1 MTNDSLTVHDVAI
14 LGTGFGGLGMGCR
27 LREQGDTDFVI
38 LEKASSVGGTWR
50 DNTYPGAACDVR
62 SHLYWLSFT
71 EHPEW
76 SKSYSDQPE
85 ILANIERFAE
95 QSGLAAHIRF
105 DTEVI
110 DAIWDDTL
118 LLWHINTSGGAI
130 RARHFISAWGQLNRP
145 SFGGIEGRDCFA
157 GPLFHSARW
166 RHDVALEGRRVACI
180 GVGPSA
186 AQFIPEVARQAG
198 HLTVFQRS
206 PNYVVPRLDRHYT
219 ADEQRV
225 FRAMPF
231 QRDASRQAIYAEH
244 ESWHGAMRLDSAMAE
259 GFTAMARAQLE
270 SQVAD
275 PVLRE
280 KLWPDYPVGC
290 KRIVVADDYYPALV
304 RPNVAL
310 ETTGISHVEASGVRT
325 RDGALHEFDVII
337 FGTGFE
343 TETQIGVTDVKG
355 RGGRSLRETWQPVPE
370 AYLGI
375 NVSGFPNFHMLYG
388 PNTNLGHNSVLLMM
402 ECQID
407 YTLRVMATAKAEGV
421 PALDVKP
428 DIMREFNRQLQDE
441 LAGSSWTGSCSSWY
455 KHADGRITNNW
466 PGSVEDYKR
475 RTAGFD
481 IAEYEVIG
489 GPSLPAVRPPGP
501 AAALT
506 A

>member
-1 MTNDSLTVHDVAI
+1 MAHDSTKLHNVVI
-14 LGTGFGGLGMGCR
+14 LGTGFGGLGMGLR
-27 LREQGDTDFVI
+27 LREEGETDFVI

-71 EHPEW
+71 ERPEW

-85 ILANIERFAE
+85 ILANIERLAE
-95 QSGLAAHIRF
+95 TSGLMPHIRF

-110 DAIWDDTL
+110 NAIWDDTL
-118 LLWHINTSGGAI
+118 LLWNINTVSHGTI
-130 RARHFISAWGQLNRP
+130 KARHFIAAWGQLNRP
-145 SFGGIEGRDCFA
+145 AYGGIEGRDDFA
-157 GPLFHSARW
+157 GLLFHSARW
-166 RHDVALEGRRVACI
+166 RHDVALEGKRVACI

-186 AQFIPEVARQAG
+186 VQFIPEVARQAA

-206 PNYVVPRLDRHYT
+206 PNYVVPRLDRPYT
-219 ADEQRV
+219 AEEHRV
-225 FRAMPF
+225 FRTMPF

-244 ESWHGAMRLDSAMAE
+244 ESWHGAMRLNSEMAA
-259 GFTAMARAQLE
+259 GFTAIARLQLE
-270 SQVAD
+270 SQISD

-280 KLWPDYPVGC
+280 KLWPDYPIGC
-290 KRIVVADDYYPALV
+290 KRIVVADDYFPALV
-304 RPNVAL
+304 RPNVTL
-310 ETTGISHVEASGVRT
+310 ETTGISRIETTGIRTTDGV
-325 RDGALHEFDVII
+325 LHEFDVII

-343 TETQIGVTDVKG
+343 TETQIGVADVKG
-355 RGGRSLRETWQPVPE
+355 RGGRSLREAWRRTPE

-388 PNTNLGHNSVLLMM
+388 PNTNLGHNSVILMM

-407 YTLRVMATAKAEGV
+407 YTLRSMAAAKAQGA

-428 DIMREFNRQLQDE
+428 AIMREFNRQLQE
-441 LAGSSWTGSCSSWY
+441 ALAGSSWTGPCSSWY

-466 PGSVEDYKR
+466 PGSVEDYKQ

-481 IAEYEVIG
+481 ITEYELIG
-489 GPSLPAVRPPGP
+489 DSSRPA
-501 AAALT
+501 LQINH
-506 A
+506 

>member
-1 MTNDSLTVHDVAI
+1 MPDKSVKVHDVAI

-27 LREQGDTDFVI
+27 LREEGEADFII

-62 SHLYWLSFT
+62 SHLYWLSFA
-71 EHPEW
+71 ERPEW
-76 SKSYSDQPE
+76 TKSYSDQPE
-85 ILANIERFAE
+85 ILANIERLTE
-95 QSGLAAHIRF
+95 SSGLASHIRF
-105 DTEVI
+105 NTEVI
-110 DAIWDDTL
+110 DAIWDDTR
-118 LLWHINTSGGAI
+118 LLWRINTSGGGTVM
-130 RARHFISAWGQLNRP
+130 ARHFVAAWGQLNRP
-145 SFGGIEGRDCFA
+145 AYGGIEGRDRFT

-166 RHDVALEGRRVACI
+166 RHDLPLEGKRVACI

-186 AQFIPEVARQAG
+186 AQFIPEVAKQAG

-206 PNYVVPRLDRHYT
+206 PNYVVPRLDRPYT
-219 ADEQRV
+219 ADEHRV

-244 ESWHGAMRLDSAMAE
+244 ESWHGAMRLNSPMAE
-259 GFTAMARAQLE
+259 GFTAMARLQLE
-270 SQVAD
+270 SQVSD
-275 PVLRE
+275 PMLRE

-304 RPNVAL
+304 RPNVTL
-310 ETTGISHVEASGVRT
+310 ETTGISHVEATGIRTKDGVS
-325 RDGALHEFDVII
+325 HEVDVII

-343 TETQIGVTDVKG
+343 TETQIGVADIKG
-355 RGGRSLRETWQPVPE
+355 RGGRSLRDTWQPVPE

-375 NVSGFPNFHMLYG
+375 SVSGFPNFHMLYG

-407 YTLRVMATAKAEGV
+407 YTMRALAAVRDKGV
-421 PALDVKP
+421 LALDVKP
-428 DIMREFNRQLQDE
+428 AVMREFNRQLQDE
-441 LAGSSWTGSCSSWY
+441 LAGSSWTGPCSSWY

-466 PGSVEDYKR
+466 PGSVEDYKQ

-481 IAEYEVIG
+481 ISEYELIAD
-489 GPSLPAVRPPGP
+489 SSCH
-501 AAALT
+501 ALQLS
-506 A
+506 